1 MQPAIK
7 NFPGKKFIG
16 KKIQMSLSNNR
27 TGELWRSFVPEIGKI
42 KNNIGAER
50 YSIEIYDPGY
60 FRDFSPE
67 ATFEKW
73 AAIAV
78 TDFET
83 IPDGMETLTLSNGL
97 YAVFLYQ
104 GPASAAPKIFQY
116 IFGTWLPGSD
126 YLVDDRPHFEVMGAK
141 YKNEDPD
148 SEEELWIPV
157 RPK

>member
-42 KNNIGAER
+42 KNNIGTER

-60 FRDFSPE
+60 FRDFSPG

-83 IPDGMETLTLSNGL
+83 IPDGMETLILNNGQ
-97 YAVFLYQ
+97 YAVFLYK